1 MDVVNLDISSPS
13 PIYRR
18 TDDIVSADV
27 GGQLVLLH
35 TKTWQYIEFE
45 KVGMAIWNYLETPH
59 DLETLVKLLTDRFAV
74 SHEHCKKDTAGFL
87 EALLA
92 QELIVKVN

>member
-1 MDVVNLDISSPS
+1 MNIANQDTSAFSPV
-13 PIYRR
+13 YRR

-45 KVGMAIWNYLETPH
+45 KVGMAIWNYLETPQ
-59 DLETLVKLLTDRFAV
+59 DLDTLVKLLTERFAV
-74 SHEHCKKDTAGFL
+74 SAAQCRKETGDFLSAL
-87 EALLA
+87 EAQGL
-92 QELIVKVN
+92 VVRVN